1 MTQCTARS
9 KRTGERCKG
18 NAVEGRTVC
27 YQHGGATPVGPALP
41 QYKDGR
47 HSKYLPGRLAESYR
61 AAVNDAEL
69 LALRD
74 DIALIDA
81 RLVELIGKIDTG
93 ESGEAWRTAR
103 DEHRALTTN
112 LQLGLVPEANRNLEQ
127 LGRIIRQGMGDY
139 MAWREIGEMLDR
151 RERLVRSERQKM
163 VQLQQMITSGQA
175 LVLMTRIVQLVKD
188 NVSDPDALTAIS
200 DGIRRLATV
209 DS

>member
-1 MTQCTARS
+1 MPN
-9 KRTGERCKG
+9 GRC
-18 NAVEGRTVC
+18 RI
-27 YQHGGATPVGPALP
+27 HGGKSLVGPASP
-41 QYKDGR
+41 AWKDGR
-47 HSKYLPGRLAESYR
+47 HSKYLPTRLAESYR
-61 AAVNDAEL
+61 TAVNDAEL

-93 ESGEAWRTAR
+93 ETGEAWRKAKDTHQMLVSA
-103 DEHRALTTN
+103 
-112 LQLGLVPEANRNLEQ
+112 LQLGLAQEANRNLEE
-127 LGRIIRQGMGDY
+127 LGKIIRRGLGDY

-175 LVLMTRIVQLVKD
+175 LVLMTRIVQLVKE